1 MHVAPHFLQT
11 LAIVLGV
18 AAVTTIVFQ
27 RLRQPV
33 VFGYM
38 LAGLIIGPHVPIPLV
53 ADSDTV
59 HTLSELGVIMLM
71 FALGLEFSLRRLV
84 GAGWPVLIVGVLQST
99 VMLGFGYTAGRLF
112 GWNVLQ
118 SIFAGAVIAVSS
130 TTIIVKAYLDLKVQ
144 GRVTDLVFGVL
155 IVEDVLSILMLAV
168 LVPLSSGG
176 ASAVPLGET
185 LVRLGVFL
193 VGVIVVGML
202 VIPGLMRFVV
212 RMKRPETTLVASIG
226 ICFAIAL
233 LARSVGYSVAL
244 GAFLAGSLVEESGEG
259 KLITHLI
266 EPVRDMFAAVF
277 FVSVGM
283 LLEPRL
289 VAEHWVAVVVF
300 TLLVVFGKVGAVT
313 LIAFLTGAGTR
324 VALQAGMSLAQ
335 VGEFSFIL
343 ASAGYA
349 AGVMPDYFYGI
360 VVAVSAVTTLLTP
373 WLIRFAEPVAA
384 AVDRNL
390 PRPLQTFATLHG
402 TWIESLTEH
411 PETSA
416 DRARMRRIVQ
426 VLVIDACVIAALAI
440 GTAEMGH
447 PLAARMAARTGL
459 PDGMAQLGVVVAAAL
474 LALPFLTGIFR
485 TSRALGQQLA
495 RRAFPDP
502 EPGRLDRAA
511 APRRGMI
518 VAVQLTAVL
527 VVGGPL
533 VAVTQ
538 PFLPP
543 FLGLGLL
550 GASLLVLAVALWR
563 SAANLQGHVRAAAEV
578 MVDALG
584 RHARQDGPGGAER
597 ALRRAYELL
606 PGLGE
611 PVSVTLTR
619 SHAAVGQ
626 ALADLELRGRTGAT
640 IIAISRGED
649 VVLVPDGHE
658 ELREGDVIALAG
670 TSEAIEAARVL
681 LERGAEAPG
690 A

>member
-1 MHVAPHFLQT
+1 MHAAPDFLQT

-38 LAGLIIGPHVPIPLV
+38 LAGLIVGPHVPIPLV

-59 HTLSELGVIMLM
+59 HTLSELGVILLM
-71 FALGLEFSLRRLV
+71 FALGLEFSLRRLI

-99 VMLGFGYTAGRLF
+99 VMLGLGYTAGRMF

-176 ASAVPLGET
+176 AAAVPVGET
-185 LVRLGVFL
+185 LVRLGAFL
-193 VGVIVVGML
+193 AGVLVIGML
-202 VIPGLMRFVV
+202 VVPRLMRFVV
-212 RMKRPETTLVASIG
+212 RMKRPETTLVASVG

-233 LARSVGYSVAL
+233 LARSLGYSVAL

-259 KLITHLI
+259 RIVTHLI

-283 LLEPRL
+283 LLDPRL

-300 TLLVVFGKVGAVT
+300 TLLVVVGKVGAVT
-313 LIAFLTGAGTR
+313 VIAFLTGAGTR

-343 ASAGYA
+343 ASAGFA

-373 WLIRFAEPVAA
+373 WFIRFAEPVAA

-416 DRARMRRIVQ
+416 DRARLRRIVQ

-440 GTAEMGH
+440 GTAELGQE
-447 PLAARMAARTGL
+447 LTSRVAARTGL
-459 PDGMAQLGVVVAAAL
+459 TLGAAQVGVVVAAML

-485 TSRALGQQLA
+485 TSRALGQHLA
-495 RRAFPDP
+495 RRSFPDP

-511 APRRGMI
+511 APRRGMV

-527 VVGGPL
+527 VVGGPV

-543 FLGLGLL
+543 FMGLGFLGVCLL
-550 GASLLVLAVALWR
+550 LLAVALWR

-578 MVDALG
+578 LVDALG
-584 RHARQDGPGGAER
+584 RHARQDGPGGGER

-611 PVSVTLTR
+611 PVSMTLTAA
-619 SHAAVGQ
+619 HAAVGH
-626 ALADLELRGRTGAT
+626 ALSDLELRGRTGAT

-649 VVLVPDGHE
+649 VVLVPDGRE
-658 ELREGDVIALAG
+658 ELRAGDVLALAG
-670 TSEAIEAARVL
+670 TGEAIEAARDL
-681 LERGAEAPG
+681 LARGGAPEP
-690 A
+690 

>member
-1 MHVAPHFLQT
+1 MHVAPDFLQT

-18 AAVTTIVFQ
+18 AAVTTVVFQ

-38 LAGLIIGPHVPIPLV
+38 LAGLIVGPHVPIPLV
-53 ADSDTV
+53 ADSHTV

-99 VMLGFGYTAGRLF
+99 VLLGLGYAAGRAF

-118 SIFAGAVIAVSS
+118 SIFAGAVVAVSS

-168 LVPLSSGG
+168 LVPISSGG
-176 ASAVPLGET
+176 AAAAPVGET

-193 VGVIVVGML
+193 TGVIAVGML
-202 VIPGLMRFVV
+202 VIPRLMRFVI

-226 ICFAIAL
+226 ICFGIAL
-233 LARSVGYSVAL
+233 LARSLDYSVAL

-259 KLITHLI
+259 RTITHLI

-283 LLEPRL
+283 LLEPAL
-289 VAEHWVAVVVF
+289 VAEHWQAVVVF

-313 LIAFLTGAGTR
+313 VIAFLTGAGTR

-349 AGVMPDYFYGI
+349 AGVMPDFFYGV

-402 TWIESLTEH
+402 TWIENLRSR
-411 PETSA
+411 PETTA
-416 DRARMRRIVQ
+416 ERERIRR
-426 VLVIDACVIAALAI
+426 VLRVLAIDAGVVLAI
-440 GTAEMGH
+440 AVVAAVLGDEA
-447 PLAARMAARTGL
+447 AARLAARTGL
-459 PDGMAQLGVVVAAAL
+459 GTGAARLLVAATEVAL
-474 LALPFLTGIFR
+474 AVPFLMGIFR
-485 TSRALGQQLA
+485 TGRALGQELS

-511 APRRGMI
+511 APRRGMV
-518 VAVQLTAVL
+518 VAVQLTTVL
-527 VVGGPL
+527 VIGAPL
-533 VAVTQ
+533 VVVTQ
-538 PFLPP
+538 LFLPP
-543 FLGLGLL
+543 FVGPTILV
-550 GASLLVLAVALWR
+550 ASLLALGVALWR
-563 SAANLQGHVRAAAEV
+563 SATNLQGHVRAAAEV
-578 MVDALG
+578 VVAAIG
-584 RHARQDGPGGAER
+584 RHGRQEGPLGGER
-597 ALRRAYELL
+597 AIQRAYELL
-606 PGLGE
+606 PGLGA
-611 PVSVTLTR
+611 PVSVTLAPAD
-619 SHAAVGQ
+619 HAVGR
-626 ALADLELRGRTGAT
+626 ALAELELRGRTGAT

-658 ELREGDVIALAG
+658 ELRAGDVVALAG
-670 TSEAIEAARVL
+670 TSEAIEAAKAL
-681 LERGAEAPG
+681 LARGAVAD
-690 A
+690 AL